1 MIVNQKPLAIAEVKD
16 YLKDPEES
24 KEMLSYLK
32 RFTKLTKE
40 KALSLMEEI
49 RGLNNLKIK
58 EEEIVKVADLVPK
71 DAEDVN
77 KIFSDVSL
85 SEEEVNVI
93 LEITK
98 KY

>member
-1 MIVNQKPLAIAEVKD
+1 MIKNQKPLALAEVKD

-24 KEMLSYLK
+24 KEMISYLK
-32 RFTKLTKE
+32 KFTKLTKE
-40 KALSLMEEI
+40 KAHSLMEEI
-49 RGLNNLKIK
+49 KALNNLKIK
-58 EEEIVKVADLVPK
+58 EEDVVKVADLVPK

-85 SEEEVNVI
+85 SEEEVNAI

>member
-1 MIVNQKPLAIAEVKD
+1 MITNQKPLALAEVKD

-32 RFTKLTKE
+32 KFTKLTKE
-40 KALSLMEEI
+40 KALALMEEI
-49 RGLNNLKIK
+49 RGLNNLKVK
-58 EEEIVKVADLVPK
+58 EDDIVKVADLVPK

-85 SEEEVNVI
+85 SEEEVNAI